1 MSAYEDDGVIQWV
14 GKYQRVEL
22 QGDRSSNST
31 EERLSGVTTVTEG
44 IGAVSRAQALHCSSE

>member
-22 QGDRSSNST
+22 QGNRSSTPLKRGCQGFENS
-31 EERLSGVTTVTEG
+31 RSGAAPYLSLFLLWNT
-44 IGAVSRAQALHCSSE
+44 